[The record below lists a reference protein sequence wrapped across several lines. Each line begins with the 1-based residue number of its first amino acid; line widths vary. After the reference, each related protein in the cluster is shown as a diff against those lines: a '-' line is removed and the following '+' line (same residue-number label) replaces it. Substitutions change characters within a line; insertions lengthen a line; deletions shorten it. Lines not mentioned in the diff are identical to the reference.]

1 MIVPDDYNSVH
12 DAIKNA
18 SEGQTMYVKS
28 GVYNECLIINKKLKI
43 IGENKENAVIQGEMQ
58 KS

>member
-1 MIVPDDYNSVH
+1 
-12 DAIKNA
+12 
-18 SEGQTMYVKS
+18 MYVKS